1 MRRVARV
8 TEYIGRGDGAFYVED
23 PDIPEGLTCQDWR
36 QRRAQAR
43 GAERRG
49 WPRPSFSWP
58 TLPAPRIQRPKV
70 QPGTAFPAP
79 AFGGKP

>member
-8 TEYIGRGDGAFYVED
+8 TAYIGRGDGGFYVEG

-43 GAERRG
+43 RPERRE
-49 WPRPSFSWP
+49 WPRPSSSPALRPP
-58 TLPAPRIQRPKV
+58 TIRRPEI

-79 AFGGKP
+79 AFGEKP